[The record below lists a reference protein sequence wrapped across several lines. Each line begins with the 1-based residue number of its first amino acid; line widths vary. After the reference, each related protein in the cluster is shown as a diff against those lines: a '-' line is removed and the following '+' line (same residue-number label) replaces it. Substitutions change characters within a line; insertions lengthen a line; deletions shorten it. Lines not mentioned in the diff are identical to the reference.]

1 MRVTVLGCGGSAGVP
16 VASGDWGA
24 CDPDD
29 PRNRRKRPS
38 ILIEA
43 EGARIVV
50 DTGPDFREQWLSVGG
65 GRLDAV
71 IYTHAHADHIHGID
85 DLKSL
90 CTERGGPIDV
100 YGRAE
105 VLERLRQR
113 FPYAFAGPVDGP
125 IYFRPA
131 VTPHPVEDRF
141 EISGI
146 GFRAFEQQHGQG
158 RSTGLRI
165 GNFAYSTDVSHLDEA
180 AFEALEGIETWI
192 VGAGH
197 ADFPSGNHAFLPVVL
212 EWVER
217 LGPRRVVLT
226 HLNHFMDYR
235 TIAGELPEGVEPG
248 IDGMTFEVLPNSP
261 AMISHNI
268 HYATIRSQP
277 VDSLLEIMATLRA
290 PSIGCPWD
298 IEQSFETIAPYT
310 VEEAYEV
317 AEAIRSGDLDA
328 LRDELGDLLFQVVF
342 HARMAEERGAFAFG
356 DVVNAVSAKMVARH
370 PHVFGGAA
378 VADAEAQ
385 TVNWEAQKERERQRK
400 ANRAGALRSS
410 VLDDV
415 PLALPALMRA
425 DKLQRRAARTGFDWP
440 NAAPVFDKVREELD
454 EIAAPDADIPAE
466 LGDLLF
472 SAVNLARKL
481 GVQPET
487 VLRDANARFERRFRR
502 VEALAHDEGTALPEA
517 PLAELDRL
525 WDLAKREEKDAG

>member
-1 MRVTVLGCGGSAGVP
+1 MP

-24 CDPDD
+24 CNPDD
-29 PRNRRKRPS
+29 PRNRRLRPS

-43 EGARIVV
+43 GGARILV
-50 DTGPDFREQWLSVGG
+50 DTGPDLRQQWLSVGG

-90 CTERGGPIDV
+90 CTERGAPMDV
-100 YGRAE
+100 YGREE
-105 VLERLRQR
+105 VLERIRTR
-113 FPYAFAGPVDGP
+113 FPYAFAESADGP
-125 IYFRPA
+125 PYFRPC
-131 VTPHPVEDRF
+131 VTPHVFHESF
-141 EISGI
+141 EIAGI
-146 GFRAFEQQHGQG
+146 SFRAFEQRHGQG

-165 GNFAYSTDVSHLDEA
+165 GSFAYSTDVSYLDEA
-180 AFEALEGIETWI
+180 AFAALEGIETWI

-197 ADFPSGNHAFLPVVL
+197 ADFPSGNHAYLPVVL

-217 LGPRRVVLT
+217 LGPQRVVLT
-226 HLNHFMDYR
+226 HLNHHMDYR
-235 TIAGELPEGVEPG
+235 ALVAELPEGVEPG
-248 IDGMTFEVLPNSP
+248 IDGMTLEIRPNAS
-261 AMISHNI
+261 ALISHNI
-268 HYATIRSQP
+268 HYAINGSQP

-290 PSIGCPWD
+290 PSVGCPWD
-298 IEQSFETIAPYT
+298 IEQNFETIAPYT

-317 AEAIRSGDLDA
+317 AEAIRSGDLNA
-328 LRDELGDLLFQVVF
+328 LREELGDLLFQVVF
-342 HARMAEERGAFAFG
+342 HARMAEERGAFAFT

-370 PHVFGGAA
+370 PHVFGDGS

-385 TVNWEAQKERERQRK
+385 TKNWEAHKERERQRK
-400 ANRAGALRSS
+400 AEVSGAARSS

-425 DKLQRRAARTGFDWP
+425 EKLQRRAARIGFDWP

-454 EIAAPDADIPAE
+454 EIAVPGADIPAE

-481 GVQPET
+481 GAQPET

-502 VEALAHDEGTALPEA
+502 VEALAHREGRTLDGT

-525 WDLAKREEKDAG
+525 WNLAKREERDAG

>member
-1 MRVTVLGCGGSAGVP
+1 MRITVLGCGGSAGVP

-29 PRNRRKRPS
+29 PRNRRRRPC

-90 CTERGGPIDV
+90 CTAGGGPIDV

-105 VLERLRQR
+105 VLERIRKR
-113 FPYAFAGPVDGP
+113 FPYAFAEPFDGP
-125 IYFRPA
+125 PYFRPCLNA
-131 VTPHPVEDRF
+131 HP
-141 EISGI
+141 I
-146 GFRAFEQQHGQG
+146 GDVFSVAGVAFRAFEQQHGRG

-165 GNFAYSTDVSHLDEA
+165 GTFAYSTDVSELDEK
-180 AFEALEGIETWI
+180 AFDALDGIETWI

-212 EWVER
+212 EWVAR
-217 LGPRRVVLT
+217 LGPKRALLT
-226 HLNHFMDYR
+226 HLNHHMDYR
-235 TIAGELPEGVEPG
+235 TLVAELPDGVEPAV
-248 IDGMTFEVLPNSP
+248 DGMILEVRSHAP
-261 AMISHNI
+261 AIISHNI
-268 HYATIRSQP
+268 YYAINGTQP
-277 VDSLLEIMATLRA
+277 IDSILEIMAALRA
-290 PSIGCPWD
+290 PSVGCPWD
-298 IEQSFETIAPYT
+298 IEQNFETIAPYT
-310 VEEAYEV
+310 IEEAYEV
-317 AEAIRSGDLDA
+317 AEAIRAGDIDA
-328 LRDELGDLLFQVVF
+328 LCEELGDLLFQVVF
-342 HARMAEERGAFAFG
+342 HARMAEERGAFAFN
-356 DVVNAVSAKMVARH
+356 DVVNAISAKMIARH
-370 PHVFGGAA
+370 PHVFGSAE
-378 VADAEAQ
+378 VANADMQ
-385 TVNWEAQKERERQRK
+385 TANWEAHKERERQRK
-400 ANRAGALRSS
+400 AVRSGMARSS

-425 DKLQRRAARTGFDWP
+425 EKLQSRAARIGFDWP
-440 NAAPVFDKVREELD
+440 NAAPVFGKVREELD

-466 LGDLLF
+466 IGDLIF

-481 GVQPET
+481 GVAPET
-487 VLRDANARFERRFRR
+487 ALRDANARFEQRFRR
-502 VEALAHDEGTALPEA
+502 VETLAHEERMALDTA

-525 WDLAKREEKDAG
+525 WNQAKREERDAG

>member
-1 MRVTVLGCGGSAGVP
+1 MRITVLGCGGSAGVP

-38 ILIEA
+38 ILVEA
-43 EGARIVV
+43 EGARILV

-90 CTERGGPIDV
+90 CTERGGPVDV

-105 VLERLRQR
+105 VLERIRKR
-113 FPYAFAGPVDGP
+113 FPYAFAEPADGP
-125 IYFRPA
+125 PFFRPC
-131 VTPHPVEDRF
+131 VNSYPFDDSF
-141 EISGI
+141 EIAGI
-146 GFRAFEQQHGQG
+146 AFRAFEQQHGHG

-165 GNFAYSTDVSHLDEA
+165 GNFAYSTDVSALDEA
-180 AFEALEGIETWI
+180 AFEALEGIDTWI

-217 LGPRRVVLT
+217 LAPKRVVLT
-226 HLNHFMDYR
+226 HLNHYMDYR
-235 TIAGELPEGVEPG
+235 TLVAELPEGVEPG
-248 IDGMTFEVLPNSP
+248 IDGMTLEIRPNAP
-261 AMISHNI
+261 AIISHNI
-268 HYATIRSQP
+268 HYAINGSEP

-290 PSIGCPWD
+290 PSVGCPWD
-298 IEQSFETIAPYT
+298 IEQNLETIAPYT

-328 LRDELGDLLFQVVF
+328 LREELGDLLFQVVF
-342 HARMAEERGAFAFG
+342 HARMAEERGAFAFP

-370 PHVFGGAA
+370 PHVFGDGS

-385 TVNWEAQKERERQRK
+385 TANWEAHKERERQRRA
-400 ANRAGALRSS
+400 ANAGAVRSS
-410 VLDDV
+410 ALDDV

-425 DKLQRRAARTGFDWP
+425 EKLQRRAARIGFDWP
-440 NAAPVFDKVREELD
+440 NAEPVFDKVREELD
-454 EIAAPDADIPAE
+454 EIAAPGADIPAE

-481 GVQPET
+481 GVAPET

-502 VEALAHDEGTALPEA
+502 VEALAHKERMALDGA

-525 WDLAKREEKDAG
+525 WNLAKREERDEG

>member
-1 MRVTVLGCGGSAGVP
+1 MP

-29 PRNRRKRPS
+29 PRNRRRRPS

-43 EGARIVV
+43 AGARIVV

-90 CTERGGPIDV
+90 CTARGGPIDV
-100 YGRAE
+100 YGRAD
-105 VLERLRQR
+105 VLERIRQR
-113 FPYAFAGPVDGP
+113 FPYAFAEPVDGP
-125 IYFRPA
+125 PYFRPC
-131 VTPHPVEDRF
+131 VTPCPVEDRF
-141 EISGI
+141 EIADI
-146 GFRAFEQQHGQG
+146 EFRAFEQQHGHG
-158 RSTGLRI
+158 RSTGLRV
-165 GNFAYSTDVSHLDEA
+165 GSFAYSTDVSALDAA

-197 ADFPSGNHAFLPVVL
+197 ADFPSGNHAFLPAVL

-217 LGPRRVVLT
+217 LGPGRVVLT
-226 HLNHFMDYR
+226 HLNHHMDYR
-235 TIAGELPEGVEPG
+235 TLAAELPEGVRPG
-248 IDGMTFEVLPNSP
+248 IDGMTLDIRPN
-261 AMISHNI
+261 AHAIISHNI
-268 HYATIRSQP
+268 YYAINGVQP
-277 VDSLLEIMATLRA
+277 IDSLMEIMATLRA

-298 IEQSFETIAPYT
+298 IEQNFETIAPYT
-310 VEEAYEV
+310 IEEAYEV
-317 AEAIRSGDLDA
+317 AEAIRAGDLDA
-328 LRDELGDLLFQVVF
+328 LREELGDLLFQVVF

-370 PHVFGGAA
+370 PHVFGGAET
-378 VADAEAQ
+378 ADAR
-385 TVNWEAQKERERQRK
+385 TWEAHKERERQRK
-400 ANRAGALRSS
+400 AAKSGAARSG

-425 DKLQRRAARTGFDWP
+425 EKLQRRAARIGFDWP
-440 NAAPVFDKVREELD
+440 NTAPVFDKVREELD

-481 GVQPET
+481 GVAPET
-487 VLRDANARFERRFRR
+487 ALRDANARFERRFRR
-502 VEALAHDEGTALPEA
+502 VEALAHKQRMALDKA

-525 WDLAKREEKDAG
+525 WDQAKREERDAG

>member
-1 MRVTVLGCGGSAGVP
+1 MP

-24 CDPDD
+24 CDPGD
-29 PRNRRKRPS
+29 PRNRRRRPS

-65 GRLDAV
+65 GCLDAV

-100 YGRAE
+100 YGRPE
-105 VLERLRQR
+105 VLERIGQR
-113 FPYAFAGPVDGP
+113 FPYAFAEPVDGP
-125 IYFRPA
+125 PYFRPCLNA
-131 VTPHPVEDRF
+131 HPVGDAF
-141 EISGI
+141 DAAGI

-165 GNFAYSTDVSHLDEA
+165 GNFAYSTDVSALDEA
-180 AFEALEGIETWI
+180 AFEALAGVETWI

-217 LGPRRVVLT
+217 LGPKRVVLT
-226 HLNHFMDYR
+226 HLNHHMDYR
-235 TIAGELPEGVEPG
+235 ALTTQLPEGVQPG
-248 IDGMTFEVLPNSP
+248 IDGMTLQIVPNAP
-261 AMISHNI
+261 AIISHNI
-268 HYATIRSQP
+268 HYAITRSQP

-290 PSIGCPWD
+290 PSVGCPWD
-298 IEQSFETIAPYT
+298 IEQNFETIAPYT

-328 LRDELGDLLFQVVF
+328 LREELGDLLFQVVF
-342 HARMAEERGAFAFG
+342 HARMAEERGAFAFN

-370 PHVFGGAA
+370 PHVFGGAR
-378 VADAEAQ
+378 VADADTQ
-385 TVNWEAQKERERQRK
+385 TANWEAHKERERQRK
-400 ANRAGALRSS
+400 AAATGVARSS

-425 DKLQRRAARTGFDWP
+425 EKLQRRAARIGFDWP
-440 NAAPVFDKVREELD
+440 TAAPVFDKVREELD
-454 EIAAPDADIPAE
+454 EIAAPGADIPAE
-466 LGDLLF
+466 IGDLLF

-481 GVQPET
+481 GSAPET

-502 VEALAHDEGTALPEA
+502 VEALAHREGLALDKA

-525 WDLAKREEKDAG
+525 WDRAKREEKDAG

>member
-1 MRVTVLGCGGSAGVP
+1 MP

-29 PRNRRKRPS
+29 PRNRRLRPS

-43 EGARIVV
+43 NGTRIVV

-90 CTERGGPIDV
+90 CSERGGPIDV

-105 VLERLRQR
+105 VLDRIRQR
-113 FPYAFAGPVDGP
+113 FPYAFREPVDGP
-125 IYFRPA
+125 PYFRPCVNA
-131 VTPHPVEDRF
+131 QPVEDRF
-141 EISGI
+141 EIAGI
-146 GFRAFEQQHGQG
+146 PIRTFEQHHGQG
-158 RSTGLRI
+158 RSMGLRI
-165 GNFAYSTDVSHLDEA
+165 GSFAYSTDVSDLDEA
-180 AFEALEGIETWI
+180 AFEALAGIETWI

-217 LGPRRVVLT
+217 LEAGRVVLT

-235 TIAGELPEGVEPG
+235 TLVAELPEGVEPG
-248 IDGMTFEVLPNSP
+248 IDGMTLRIAPNAP
-261 AMISHNI
+261 AIISHNI
-268 HYATIRSQP
+268 HYAITGSQP

-317 AEAIRSGDLDA
+317 EDAIRSGDLEA
-328 LRDELGDLLFQVVF
+328 LREELGDLLLQVVF
-342 HARMAEERGAFAFG
+342 HARMAEEHGAFAFT
-356 DVVNAVSAKMVARH
+356 DVVNAIAAKMIARH
-370 PHVFGGAA
+370 PHVFGGDRT
-378 VADAEAQ
+378 ADANQ
-385 TVNWEAQKERERQRK
+385 QISNWEAYKEQERQRK
-400 ANRAGALRSS
+400 AAARGNARASA
-410 VLDDV
+410 LDDV
-415 PLALPALMRA
+415 PAALPALLRA
-425 DKLQRRAARTGFDWP
+425 EKLQRRAARVGFDWP
-440 NAAPVFDKVREELD
+440 TAAPVFDKVREELA
-454 EIAAPDADIPAE
+454 ELAAPDADIPAE

-481 GVQPET
+481 DVAPET
-487 VLRDANARFERRFRR
+487 ALRDANARFEKRFRR
-502 VEALAHDEGTALPEA
+502 VEALAQEQGLAMKTA
-517 PLAELDRL
+517 PLSALDRL
-525 WDLAKREEKDAG
+525 WERAKREERDAG

>member
-1 MRVTVLGCGGSAGVP
+1 MP

-24 CDPDD
+24 CDPGD
-29 PRNRRKRPS
+29 PRNRRRRPA

-43 EGARIVV
+43 NGARIVV
-50 DTGPDFREQWLSVGG
+50 DVGPDFREQWLSVGG

-90 CTERGGPIDV
+90 CTERGGPIDI
-100 YGRAE
+100 YGRAD
-105 VLERLRQR
+105 VLERIRQR

-125 IYFRPA
+125 IYFRPSLN
-131 VTPHPVEDRF
+131 PHPVEDRF
-141 EISGI
+141 EIAGV

-165 GNFAYSTDVSHLDEA
+165 GNFAYSTDVSALDEA

-197 ADFPSGNHAFLPVVL
+197 ADFPSGNHAYLPVVL

-217 LGPRRVVLT
+217 LRPGRAVLT
-226 HLNHFMDYR
+226 HLNHRMDYR
-235 TIAGELPEGVEPG
+235 ALVAELPDGVEPG
-248 IDGMTFEVLPNSP
+248 IDGMTLEIHPNAP
-261 AMISHNI
+261 ARISHNI
-268 HYATIRSQP
+268 HYAITESQP

-298 IEQSFETIAPYT
+298 IEQNFETIAPYT

-317 AEAIRSGDLDA
+317 AEAIRAGDLDA
-328 LRDELGDLLFQVVF
+328 LREELGDLLFQVVF

-370 PHVFGGAA
+370 PHVFGNAT
-378 VADAEAQ
+378 VADVDAQ
-385 TVNWEAQKERERQRK
+385 TVSWEAHKERERRRK
-400 ANRAGALRSS
+400 AKDAGAARASA
-410 VLDDV
+410 LDDV

-425 DKLQRRAARTGFDWP
+425 EKLQRRAARTGFDWP

-454 EIAAPDADIPAE
+454 EIAAPDADVPAE

-481 GVQPET
+481 DVQPET

-502 VEALAHDEGTALPEA
+502 VEALAQAKGVALPEA

>member
-1 MRVTVLGCGGSAGVP
+1 MQVTVLGCGGSAGVP

-24 CDPDD
+24 CDPGD
-29 PRNRRKRPS
+29 PRNRRRRPC

-90 CTERGGPIDV
+90 CTERGGPIDI

-105 VLERLRQR
+105 VLERIRQR
-113 FPYAFAGPVDGP
+113 FPYTFAEPVDGP
-125 IYFRPA
+125 PYFRPC
-131 VTPHPVEDRF
+131 VTPHPVGDRF
-141 EISGI
+141 EIAGVS
-146 GFRAFEQQHGQG
+146 FRAFEQQHGHG

-165 GNFAYSTDVSHLDEA
+165 GTFAYSTDVSALDAA

-212 EWVER
+212 EWVEH
-217 LGPRRVVLT
+217 LAPSRVVLT
-226 HLNHFMDYR
+226 HLNHHMDYR
-235 TIAGELPEGVEPG
+235 TLAGQLPNGVRPG
-248 IDGMTFEVLPNSP
+248 IDGMTLAIRPNAP
-261 AMISHNI
+261 AIISHNI
-268 HYATIRSQP
+268 YYAIMGVQP
-277 VDSLLEIMATLRA
+277 IDSLLEIMATLRT

-298 IEQSFETIAPYT
+298 IEQNFETIAPYT
-310 VEEAYEV
+310 IEEAYEV
-317 AEAIRSGDLDA
+317 AEAIRTGDLDA
-328 LRDELGDLLFQVVF
+328 LREELGDLLFQVVF
-342 HARMAEERGAFAFG
+342 HARMAEEHGAFAFG

-370 PHVFGGAA
+370 PHVFGGAD
-378 VADAEAQ
+378 VTDAGTQAA
-385 TVNWEAQKERERQRK
+385 NWESHKERERQRK
-400 ANRAGALRSS
+400 AAGHGAARSS

-425 DKLQRRAARTGFDWP
+425 EKLQRRAARIGFDWP

-466 LGDLLF
+466 LGDLIF

-481 GVQPET
+481 GVASET

-502 VEALAHDEGTALPEA
+502 VEALAHEEGLVLKGT

-525 WDLAKREEKDAG
+525 WGLAKQEEKNAG

>member
-1 MRVTVLGCGGSAGVP
+1 MP

-29 PRNRRKRPS
+29 PRNRRLRPS
-38 ILIEA
+38 ILIESDD
-43 EGARIVV
+43 ARIVV
-50 DTGPDFREQWLSVGG
+50 DTGPDFRQQWLSVGG

-90 CTERGGPIDV
+90 CTGRGGPMDV
-100 YGRAE
+100 YGREE
-105 VLERLRQR
+105 VLERIRKR
-113 FPYAFAGPVDGP
+113 FPYAFAEPVDRP
-125 IYFRPA
+125 PYFRPC
-131 VTPHPVEDRF
+131 VTPHPVAESF
-141 EISGI
+141 EIAGI
-146 GFRAFEQQHGQG
+146 PIRAFEQRHGQG

-165 GNFAYSTDVSHLDEA
+165 GSFAYSTDVSALDEP

-217 LGPRRVVLT
+217 LGPKRVVLT

-235 TIAGELPEGVEPG
+235 TLVAELPKGVEPG
-248 IDGMTFEVLPNSP
+248 IDGMTLQIAPNAP
-261 AMISHNI
+261 AIISHNI
-268 HYATIRSQP
+268 HYAITGSQP

-290 PSIGCPWD
+290 PSVGCPWD
-298 IEQSFETIAPYT
+298 IEQNFETIAPYT

-317 AEAIRSGDLDA
+317 ADAIRTGNLDA
-328 LRDELGDLLFQVVF
+328 LREELGDLLFQVVF
-342 HARMAEERGAFAFG
+342 HARMAEERGAFAFR
-356 DVVNAVSAKMVARH
+356 DVVDAISAKMVARH
-370 PHVFGGAA
+370 PHVFGGGN
-378 VADAEAQ
+378 VVSAEAQ
-385 TVNWEAQKERERQRK
+385 SANWEMHKERERLRK
-400 ANRAGALRSS
+400 ADIAGATRLS

-425 DKLQRRAARTGFDWP
+425 EKLQRRAARVGFDWP
-440 NAAPVFDKVREELD
+440 DPAPVFDKVREELR
-454 EIAAPDADIPAE
+454 EIEEPGADVPAE

-481 GVQPET
+481 GVAPET

-502 VEALAHDEGTALPEA
+502 VEALAHGEDLALDAA

-525 WDLAKREEKDAG
+525 WNLAKREERDAG

>member
-1 MRVTVLGCGGSAGVP
+1 MRITVLGCGGSAGVP

-29 PRNRRKRPS
+29 PRNRRLRPS

-50 DTGPDFREQWLSVGG
+50 DTGPDFRQQWLSVGG

-90 CTERGGPIDV
+90 CTERGGPLDV
-100 YGRAE
+100 YGREE
-105 VLERLRQR
+105 VLERIRKR
-113 FPYAFAGPVDGP
+113 FPYAFPEPVDGP
-125 IYFRPA
+125 PYFRPC
-131 VTPHPVEDRF
+131 VIPHPIGEAA
-141 EISGI
+141 EIAGVP
-146 GFRAFEQQHGQG
+146 FRTFEQQHGQG

-165 GNFAYSTDVSHLDEA
+165 GSFAYSTDVSFLDEA

-235 TIAGELPEGVEPG
+235 TLVAELPEGVEPG
-248 IDGMTFEVLPNSP
+248 IDGMTLEVRPNAP
-261 AMISHNI
+261 AIISHNI
-268 HYATIRSQP
+268 HYAIIRSQP
-277 VDSLLEIMATLRA
+277 VDSLLEIMATLRT
-290 PSIGCPWD
+290 PRIGCPWD

-317 AEAIRSGDLDA
+317 EDAIRSGDLNA
-328 LRDELGDLLFQVVF
+328 LREELGDLLLQVVF
-342 HARMAEERGAFAFG
+342 HARMAEERGAFAFN

-370 PHVFGGAA
+370 PHVFGNGRIADADAQTANWETHKEQERLRKAA
-378 VADAEAQ
+378 VAGK
-385 TVNWEAQKERERQRK
+385 TRMS
-400 ANRAGALRSS
+400 AL
-410 VLDDV
+410 DGV

-425 DKLQRRAARTGFDWP
+425 EKLQRRAARIGFDWP

-454 EIAAPDADIPAE
+454 EIAAPDADVPAE

-481 GVQPET
+481 GAQPET

-502 VEALAHDEGTALPEA
+502 VEALAREEGVALDRA
-517 PLAELDRL
+517 PLPELDRL

>member
-38 ILIEA
+38 ILVEA
-43 EGARIVV
+43 RGARIAV

-90 CTERGGPIDV
+90 CTERGGPMDV
-100 YGRAE
+100 YGRPE

-113 FPYAFAGPVDGP
+113 FPYAFAETVGGPP
-125 IYFRPA
+125 YFRPC
-131 VTPHPVEDRF
+131 VTPHPVGERF
-141 EISGI
+141 EIAGI
-146 GFRAFEQQHGQG
+146 AFRAFEQQHGQG

-165 GNFAYSTDVSHLDEA
+165 GSFAYSTDVSALDEA
-180 AFEALEGIETWI
+180 AFEALEGIDTWI

-212 EWVER
+212 EWAER
-217 LGPRRVVLT
+217 LGPKRVVLT
-226 HLNHFMDYR
+226 HLNHYMDYR
-235 TIAGELPEGVEPG
+235 TLVAELPEGVEPG
-248 IDGMTFEVLPNSP
+248 IDGMTLEIRPNAP
-261 AMISHNI
+261 AVISHNI
-268 HYATIRSQP
+268 HYAINGSQP
-277 VDSLLEIMATLRA
+277 IDSLLEVMATLRA
-290 PSIGCPWD
+290 PSVGCPWD
-298 IEQSFETIAPYT
+298 IEQNFETIAPYT

-317 AEAIRSGDLDA
+317 AEAIRCGDLDA
-328 LRDELGDLLFQVVF
+328 LREELGDLLFQVVF
-342 HARMAEERGAFAFG
+342 HARMAEERGAFAFT
-356 DVVNAVSAKMVARH
+356 DVVNAVSTKMVARH
-370 PHVFGGAA
+370 PHVFGDGKI
-378 VADAEAQ
+378 ADAEAQ
-385 TVNWEAQKERERQRK
+385 SANWETHKERERQRK
-400 ANRAGALRSS
+400 AAVSGAARSS
-410 VLDDV
+410 ALDDV

-425 DKLQRRAARTGFDWP
+425 EKLQRRAARTGFDWP
-440 NAAPVFDKVREELD
+440 NATPVFDKVREELN
-454 EIAAPDADIPAE
+454 EVAAPGADIPAE

-481 GVQPET
+481 GFAPET

-502 VEALAHDEGTALPEA
+502 VEALAQGEGLVLKAA
-517 PLAELDRL
+517 PLTELDRL
-525 WDLAKREEKDAG
+525 WDLAKREERDAG

>member
-1 MRVTVLGCGGSAGVP
+1 MRVTILGCGGSAGVP

-43 EGARIVV
+43 GGARILV

-90 CTERGGPIDV
+90 CTERGGPLDI
-100 YGRAE
+100 YGRE
-105 VLERLRQR
+105 GVLERIRNR
-113 FPYAFAGPVDGP
+113 FPYAFREPFGQPP
-125 IYFRPA
+125 YFRPCVA
-131 VTPHPVEDRF
+131 AWPVGDMF
-141 EISGI
+141 EIAGVP
-146 GFRAFEQQHGQG
+146 FRTFEQRHGQG
-158 RSTGLRI
+158 WSTGLRI
-165 GNFAYSTDVSHLDEA
+165 GSFAYSTDVSDLDEA
-180 AFEALEGIETWI
+180 AFEALAGIETWI

-217 LGPRRVVLT
+217 LGPKRVVLT
-226 HLNHFMDYR
+226 HLNHYMDYR
-235 TIAGELPEGVEPG
+235 TLAAELPEGVEPG
-248 IDGMTFEVLPNSP
+248 IDGMTLEIRPNAP
-261 AMISHNI
+261 AIISHNI
-268 HYATIRSQP
+268 HYAINGSQP
-277 VDSLLEIMATLRA
+277 VDSLLEIMAALRA
-290 PSIGCPWD
+290 PSVGCPWD
-298 IEQSFETIAPYT
+298 IEQNFETIAPYT

-342 HARMAEERGAFAFG
+342 HARMAEERGAFAFA

-370 PHVFGGAA
+370 PHVFGDGN
-378 VADAEAQ
+378 VADARAQ
-385 TVNWEAQKERERQRK
+385 TANWETHKERERQRK
-400 ANRAGALRSS
+400 AEVSGAARSS

-425 DKLQRRAARTGFDWP
+425 EKLQRRAARIGFDWP

-481 GVQPET
+481 GVAPET
-487 VLRDANARFERRFRR
+487 VLREANARFERRFRR
-502 VEALAHDEGTALPEA
+502 VEALAHREGKTLDGA
-517 PLAELDRL
+517 PLTELDRL
-525 WDLAKREEKDAG
+525 WNLAKREERDAG

>member
-1 MRVTVLGCGGSAGVP
+1 MRITVLGCGGSAGVP

-29 PRNRRKRPS
+29 PRNRRLRPS

-43 EGARIVV
+43 AGARIAV

-90 CTERGGPIDV
+90 CTERGSPIDV

-105 VLERLRQR
+105 VLERIGKR
-113 FPYAFAGPVDGP
+113 FPYAFAEPADGP
-125 IYFRPA
+125 PYFRPC
-131 VTPHPVEDRF
+131 VRPYPVGEGF
-141 EISGI
+141 EIAGVA
-146 GFRAFEQQHGQG
+146 FRAFEQQHGQG

-165 GNFAYSTDVSHLDEA
+165 GSFAYSTDVSALDDA
-180 AFEALEGIETWI
+180 AFAALEGIDTWI

-217 LGPRRVVLT
+217 LGPKRVVLT
-226 HLNHFMDYR
+226 HLNHHMDYR
-235 TIAGELPEGVEPG
+235 RLVAELPKGVEPG
-248 IDGMTFEVLPNSP
+248 IDGMTLEIRPNAP
-261 AMISHNI
+261 PIISHNI
-268 HYATIRSQP
+268 HYAIIGSQP

-290 PSIGCPWD
+290 PSVGCPWD
-298 IEQSFETIAPYT
+298 IEQTFETIAPYT
-310 VEEAYEV
+310 LEEAYEV
-317 AEAIRSGDLDA
+317 AEAIRCGDLDA
-328 LRDELGDLLFQVVF
+328 LREELGDLLFQVVF
-342 HARMAEERGAFAFG
+342 HARMAEECGAFAFN

-370 PHVFGGAA
+370 PHVFGDGN

-385 TVNWEAQKERERQRK
+385 SASWEMHKERERQRK
-400 ANRAGALRSS
+400 AAVSGAMRSS

-425 DKLQRRAARTGFDWP
+425 EKLQHRAARIGFDWP
-440 NAAPVFDKVREELD
+440 DAAPVFDKVREELD
-454 EIAAPDADIPAE
+454 EIAAPGADIPAE
-466 LGDLLF
+466 LGDLFF

-481 GVQPET
+481 GVAPET
-487 VLRDANARFERRFRR
+487 VLREANARFERRFRR
-502 VEALAHDEGTALPEA
+502 VEGLAHLESMALDGT

-525 WDLAKREEKDAG
+525 WNLAKREERDAG

>member
-1 MRVTVLGCGGSAGVP
+1 M
-16 VASGDWGA
+16 
-24 CDPDD
+24 
-29 PRNRRKRPS
+29 
-38 ILIEA
+38 
-43 EGARIVV
+43 
-50 DTGPDFREQWLSVGG
+50 
-65 GRLDAV
+65 
-71 IYTHAHADHIHGID
+71 
-85 DLKSL
+85 
-90 CTERGGPIDV
+90 
-100 YGRAE
+100 
-105 VLERLRQR
+105 
-113 FPYAFAGPVDGP
+113 
-125 IYFRPA
+125 
-131 VTPHPVEDRF
+131 
-141 EISGI
+141 
-146 GFRAFEQQHGQG
+146 
-158 RSTGLRI
+158 
-165 GNFAYSTDVSHLDEA
+165 
-180 AFEALEGIETWI
+180 
-192 VGAGH
+192 
-197 ADFPSGNHAFLPVVL
+197 
-212 EWVER
+212 
-217 LGPRRVVLT
+217 
-226 HLNHFMDYR
+226 
-235 TIAGELPEGVEPG
+235 
-248 IDGMTFEVLPNSP
+248 
-261 AMISHNI
+261 
-268 HYATIRSQP
+268 RSQP

-378 VADAEAQ
+378 VADADAQ

-400 ANRAGALRSS
+400 ANRAGAPRSS

-425 DKLQRRAARTGFDWP
+425 EKLQRRAARTGFDWP

-487 VLRDANARFERRFRR
+487 VLRDANARFERRFRK